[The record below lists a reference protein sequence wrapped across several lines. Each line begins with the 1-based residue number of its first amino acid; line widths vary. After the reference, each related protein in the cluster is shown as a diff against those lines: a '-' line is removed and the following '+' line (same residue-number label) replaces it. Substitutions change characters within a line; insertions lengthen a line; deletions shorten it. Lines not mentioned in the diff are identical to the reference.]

1 MCIYRV
7 AIVDFGD
14 SERQGTAVTVTL
26 AVKTLTRASGSFF
39 SIPSN
44 PAERLSARIHRL
56 LVALSRFHNLL

>member
-26 AVKTLTRASGSFF
+26 AVKTLTRASVD
-39 SIPSN
+39 PSN
-44 PAERLSARIHRL
+44 LVDLLSARIHRL